1 MALGWGLSVFFV
13 KQREKTLPLL
23 EGKIFPPAVH
33 NKAIQKCRESLR
45 VSAEDKGYLKTL
57 KL

>member
-13 KQREKTLPLL
+13 KQRGRTLPLL
-23 EGKIFPPAVH
+23 EGKVFPPAVH

-45 VSAEDKGYLKTL
+45 VSAEDKAYLKGL
-57 KL
+57 KI